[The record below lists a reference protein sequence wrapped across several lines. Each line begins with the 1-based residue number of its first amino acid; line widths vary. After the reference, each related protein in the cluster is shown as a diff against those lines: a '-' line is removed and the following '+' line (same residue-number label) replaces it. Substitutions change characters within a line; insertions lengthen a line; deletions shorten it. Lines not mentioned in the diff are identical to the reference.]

1 MSRYLSLDKIYIGPD
16 IKVWTK
22 NIDQT
27 KQYLNERSGQKYV
40 DKNNVQILNFRQNL
54 YWQNKTIYG

>member
-1 MSRYLSLDKIYIGPD
+1 MSRYLSLDKIYNGPD

-27 KQYLNERSGQKYV
+27 KQYLNERPGKKYV
-40 DKNNVQILNFRQNL
+40 DKNNVQILNFRQNF

>member
-1 MSRYLSLDKIYIGPD
+1 MSRYLSQDKIYIGPD

>member
-1 MSRYLSLDKIYIGPD
+1 MYIGPD

-40 DKNNVQILNFRQNL
+40 DKNNVQILNFRQNF